1 VPETTDPVRQHSV
14 AAQAAVYGCVSSA
27 IAIAVETTETRKA
40 MAITVV
46 LTVFVYAATHAYAHI
61 LGSGA
66 VRGSMPMRAKVMA
79 FVDEW
84 ALLCGGIPLL
94 FGITVGTLL
103 DFNIDKTAEFAEL
116 CAVVTLFGLGMRAAK
131 VQGATPRGVFT
142 AGCVDALFGVVI
154 VAMAVQLRH

>member
-1 VPETTDPVRQHSV
+1 MPETADPIRQHSV

-66 VRGSMPMRAKVMA
+66 VRGNMPVRANAMA

-84 ALLCGGIPLL
+84 PLLCGGIPLL
-94 FGITVGTLL
+94 FGIVIGALL
-103 DFNIDKTAEFAEL
+103 GFNVDKTAELAEI
-116 CAVVTLFGLGMRAAK
+116 CAVITLFGLGMRAAK
-131 VQGATPRGVFT
+131 VQGATSRGVLT

-154 VAMAVQLRH
+154 VGMAVALRH